1 MPLCV
6 RRSTGHAFEGVWEK
20 AILSATSVV
29 IVDVSPLRTAI
40 VRESRLTVQTLRA
53 VPQIHS
59 FLLPW

>member
-29 IVDVSPLRTAI
+29 IVVVSPLRTAI
-40 VRESRLTVQTLRA
+40 VRE
-53 VPQIHS
+53 
-59 FLLPW
+59 